1 MRTLTLSRT
10 LDYVQIVSLDWV
22 TIAFWI
28 ESASA
33 FWIKSHPRIFRSRWQ
48 ILDDSDIL
56 MWRLGSW
63 EDRPLTNLI
72 FTTPGPE

>member
-33 FWIKSHPRIFRSRWQ
+33 FWIKSHPHQYALVVTSMHY
-48 ILDDSDIL
+48 L
-56 MWRLGSW
+56 
-63 EDRPLTNLI
+63 
-72 FTTPGPE
+72 